1 MLQVANFECN
11 ITWETTKSW
20 KSMYMKIVY
29 CFNGVKITHQNFGH
43 FLIRRNLKL
52 EKKIKQYIVRVVKCL
67 EKSGAKVILHLPA
80 PHPPTHLSTY
90 QMLFFLNKLRLILVH
105 DSSLSPE
112 WEIILIN
119 CWKLEILKLC
129 SYNHIECKICISI
142 SFYIP
147 SSQLMHGSEY
157 LLPTGD
163 DLNPYQ

>member
-1 MLQVANFECN
+1 
-11 ITWETTKSW
+11 
-20 KSMYMKIVY
+20 MYIKIVDY
-29 CFNGVKITHQNFGH
+29 FNGVKITHQKFWPPLNQE
-43 FLIRRNLKL
+43 KL
-52 EKKIKQYIVRVVKCL
+52 VTWKENKTIDCKSCKMPGKKWS
-67 EKSGAKVILHLPA
+67 KSYSTSPR
-80 PHPPTHLSTY
+80 PPPPTHLSTY
-90 QMLFFLNKLRLILVH
+90 LMLFFLNKLRLILVH

-129 SYNHIECKICISI
+129 SYNHIKCKICISI

-157 LLPTGD
+157 LLPTRD